1 VLRAFFSSVT
11 VFLFVPPYGGFF
23 ALKKALTSAGVSRQ
37 RALQNTRLHI
47 SLFRIKSA
55 AKVTSTKIRAAEV
68 KNSGGLIW
76 PGLCWLSVSDEDIN
90 LLPDGALSR
99 WQKAERRYFA
109 DESL

>member
-1 VLRAFFSSVT
+1 M
-11 VFLFVPPYGGFF
+11 
-23 ALKKALTSAGVSRQ
+23 
-37 RALQNTRLHI
+37 
-47 SLFRIKSA
+47 
-55 AKVTSTKIRAAEV
+55 

-109 DESL
+109 DASLYAMKKNISKEFTAIACQNIQQTSFSFIHPLLS